1 LTFLAAGF
9 NEAFFAAGFDEAFF
23 AAGLDEVF
31 FATGF
36 DEAFFVAG
44 FDEAF
49 FAALGLVAGF
59 DEPSFAEVDLVVA
72 RRSRTR
78 SEEPPWGIG
87 SAVTSAMSTVRR
99 ETREKSDQ
107 RMVDVD
113 RGMEGM

>member
-9 NEAFFAAGFDEAFF
+9 NEAFFAAGFDGAFF
-23 AAGLDEVF
+23 AAG
-31 FATGF
+31 F
-36 DEAFFVAG
+36 DKAFFVAG

-78 SEEPPWGIG
+78 SEEPHWGVG
-87 SAVTSAMSTVRR
+87 SAVTSAMSMVRR

-107 RMVDVD
+107 RIVDVD